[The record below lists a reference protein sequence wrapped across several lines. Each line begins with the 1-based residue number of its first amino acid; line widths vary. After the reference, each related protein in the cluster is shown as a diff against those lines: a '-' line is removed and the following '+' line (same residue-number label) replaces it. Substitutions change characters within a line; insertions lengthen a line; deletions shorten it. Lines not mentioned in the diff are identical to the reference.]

1 MSADDEKLGEL
12 LLRWEEAWEH
22 GDDLSPDTLCA
33 DCPERVELLRKRIV
47 ALKEMAW
54 MKDSDQGDSST
65 SEPDQPLPGTL
76 GNRYRIEG
84 LIGQGGFGRV
94 YRAFDEELQRTVAIK
109 ISRTPNPNG
118 LNQPDTLLREARRV
132 AQLRHPGI
140 VSVHDIG
147 REDGHCFIVA
157 DFIGGQSLAA
167 EIAKERPSPSSAR
180 DLIAEVA
187 EHLHYAH
194 EQGFVHRDIKP
205 ANILLDKEGKPLLT
219 DFGIAA
225 TTTELS
231 EGQEVSSG
239 TLPYMAPEQVAGEV
253 QLIDG
258 RTDIYALGVVL
269 YELLTGSHPFQART
283 PTALREQI
291 LFRQPKPPSTSNP
304 AIPKELERICLRCL
318 AKHPADRYSSAH
330 DLAEALRQSSMH
342 HSTFGKKMFWTAIA
356 LVTLVGLVG
365 AWSLIPGLMRHGATS
380 QTAPIDAEVRKIQ
393 GAFFFDGKTRIITPV
408 ERAMPITLEAWVR
421 PGEYTERNCQF
432 VIGSDI
438 PTEYGIGLS
447 ICEAILAAEYME
459 GSIYSKQVLPLN
471 EWSHVAVVF
480 GEADTRLYF
489 NGKLVKAG
497 PATKRA
503 GGTTFVIGNVGRD
516 NPINFFRG
524 NIRSVRI
531 TKGERYTGEFVP
543 EEPLEP
549 GEKTLSST
557 TLLVYCGTQIDGS
570 RVPDLSG
577 HGNHGIIARVGAP
590 SDEGHR

>member
-1 MSADDEKLGEL
+1 MTTDDENLADL
-12 LLRWEEAWEH
+12 LLQWEEAWEH
-22 GDDLSPDTLCA
+22 GEDLSPDVLCA
-33 DCPERVELLRKRIV
+33 DGPVRVELLRQRIA

-54 MKDSDQGDSST
+54 MKDSGQNSSST
-65 SEPDQPLPGTL
+65 SQPDHPIPERL

-84 LIGQGGFGRV
+84 LIGEGGFGRV
-94 YRAFDEELQRTVAIK
+94 YRAFDEELQRIVAIK
-109 ISRTPNPNG
+109 VSRTPNG
-118 LNQPDTLLREARRV
+118 LDQPDTLLKEARRV

-147 REDGHCFIVA
+147 RDDGYCFIVA
-157 DFIGGQSLAA
+157 DFIDGQNLAA
-167 EIAKERPSPSSAR
+167 EIAKQSPSLSRAR
-180 DLIAEVA
+180 DLIADVA
-187 EHLHYAH
+187 EHLNYAH

-205 ANILLDKEGKPLLT
+205 ANILLDKEKRPLLT

-225 TTTELS
+225 TMTELS
-231 EGQEVSSG
+231 QGQEVSSG

-269 YELLTGSHPFQART
+269 YELLTGNHPFQART

-291 LFRQPKPPSTSNP
+291 LFRQPKPPSTLNP

-318 AKHPADRYSSAH
+318 AKHPADRFSSAH
-330 DLAEALRQSSMH
+330 DLAEALRQSSTH

-356 LVTLVGLVG
+356 LVMLAGLVG
-365 AWSLIPGLMRHGATS
+365 AWSLIPGLLRHGATS
-380 QTAPIDAEVRKIQ
+380 QTAPIEAEVHKIQ
-393 GAFFFDGKTRIITPV
+393 GAFFFDGKTRIVTPV

-421 PGEYTERNCQF
+421 PGEYTERNCEF

-447 ICEAILAAEYME
+447 ICEAILAAEYMD
-459 GSIYSKQVLPLN
+459 GSIYSKQVVPLN

-480 GEADTRLYF
+480 GQADTRLYF
-489 NGKLVKAG
+489 NGKLVKTG
-497 PATKRA
+497 PATKKA

-524 NIRSVRI
+524 NVRSVRI
-531 TKGERYTGEFVP
+531 TKGERYTEDFLP
-543 EEPLEP
+543 SEAFDS
-549 GEKTLSST
+549 GEKSLSDS
-557 TLLVYCGTQIDGS
+557 TLLLYRGTDVDGA
-570 RVPDLSG
+570 RVTDLSG
-577 HGNHGIIARVGAP
+577 HGNHGVIAGARVSSGK
-590 SDEGHR
+590 GHR